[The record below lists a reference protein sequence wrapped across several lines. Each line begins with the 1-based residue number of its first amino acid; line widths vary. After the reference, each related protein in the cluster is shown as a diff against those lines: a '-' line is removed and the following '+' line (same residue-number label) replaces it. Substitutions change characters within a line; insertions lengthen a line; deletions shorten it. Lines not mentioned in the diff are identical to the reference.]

1 MEKPLL
7 HLVNLHKAYYTP
19 AGEFWALRG
28 ISLTLQAGCLVG
40 IFGKSGAGKT
50 TLINCIS
57 GVDRVSAGEVWV
69 DGVAVH
75 SLGESALARW
85 RGLSVGVVYQNFQL
99 LPHLTLLENVMLPM
113 DFCGRFHPRRSP
125 QRALELLRMVE
136 MEEHAHKLPAAISG
150 GQQQRAAIARAL
162 ANDPPLILAD
172 EPTGRLDSVT
182 AETVIQAFERLVQ
195 QGKTIVMVTH
205 DRSLAPRCGQVLTIV
220 DGQLVEKQ

>member
-1 MEKPLL
+1 MSLL
-7 HLVNLHKAYYTP
+7 RLVNLQKAYHTP
-19 AGEFWALRG
+19 AGEFLALRG
-28 ISLTLQAGCLVG
+28 ISLTIESSCLIG

-75 SLGESALARW
+75 SLNESALARW
-85 RGLSVGVVYQNFQL
+85 RGVSVGVVYQSFQL

-113 DFCGRFHPRRSP
+113 DFCGCFDRRRSP
-125 QRALELLRMVE
+125 QRARDLLRLVE
-136 MEEHAHKLPAAISG
+136 LEEHAHKLPAAISG

-172 EPTGRLDSVT
+172 EPTGRLDSLT
-182 AETVIQAFERLVQ
+182 AETVIQVFERLVQ

-205 DRSLAPRCGQVLTIV
+205 DVSLARRCGRVLTIA
-220 DGQLVEKQ
+220 DGQLMERSS

>member
-205 DRSLAPRCGQVLTIV
+205 DRSLAPRCSQVLTIV
-220 DGQLVEKQ
+220 DGQLVEK